1 MTPQAD
7 SAVADTLPVIRIEPA
22 RGWFALDLRELWAY
36 RELVAFLVW
45 RDIKVRY
52 KQTVLGVLWAV
63 IQPVGTMVLFTVI
76 FGRLAKLPSDG
87 VPYPIFTLAALL
99 PWQLFSS
106 ALLGAANSV
115 VGSAGL
121 ITKVYFP
128 RLVVPIAAVASN
140 LVDFG
145 VSLAVLVALMA
156 WYGVAPSAAV
166 VLLPAFVLLAVV
178 TAFAAG
184 LWLAALNVK
193 YRDVRYL
200 LPYLTQVLLFASP
213 VAYSTS
219 LIESPVWRTVY
230 GLNPMA
236 GIIQGFR
243 WALLG
248 AQPPADLILPGVIVT
263 GVLLAGGLI
272 YFRHTEDT
280 FADVI

>member
-1 MTPQAD
+1 MTPQAA
-7 SAVADTLPVIRIEPA
+7 SAADTLPVIRIEPA

-36 RELVAFLVW
+36 RELVAFLIW

-52 KQTVLGVLWAV
+52 KQTVLGVLWAI

-106 ALLGAANSV
+106 ALLGAATSV

-128 RLVVPIAAVASN
+128 RLVVPIAAVAAN

-145 VSLAVLVALMA
+145 VSLVLLVALMA
-156 WYGVAPSAAV
+156 WYGVVPTAAV
-166 VLLPAFVLLAVV
+166 VLLPAFVFLAVV

-219 LIESPVWRTVY
+219 MIESPVWRTVY

-263 GVLLAGGLI
+263 GLLLAGGLV